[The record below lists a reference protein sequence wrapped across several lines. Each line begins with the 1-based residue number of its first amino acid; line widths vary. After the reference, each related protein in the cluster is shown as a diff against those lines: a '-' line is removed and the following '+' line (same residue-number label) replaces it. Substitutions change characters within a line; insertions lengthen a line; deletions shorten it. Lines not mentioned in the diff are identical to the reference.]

1 MRPTMR
7 LYLVIIGPDKDQP
20 PTPAL
25 IGSYIGPKLV
35 TIGLSL
41 AIIWSPLR
49 QLTAS
54 KHSQIRSH
62 AASQPRLQ
70 LRIHTVI
77 NRGLEGYKIS
87 KFSITMHHDVYLG
100 CIDQ

>member
-1 MRPTMR
+1 MR

-49 QLTAS
+49 QLLPVAGVQA
-54 KHSQIRSH
+54 HGH
-62 AASQPRLQ
+62 VASQPRLR
-70 LRIHTVI
+70 LCIYTVI
-77 NRGLEGYKIS
+77 NRG
-87 KFSITMHHDVYLG
+87 
-100 CIDQ
+100 